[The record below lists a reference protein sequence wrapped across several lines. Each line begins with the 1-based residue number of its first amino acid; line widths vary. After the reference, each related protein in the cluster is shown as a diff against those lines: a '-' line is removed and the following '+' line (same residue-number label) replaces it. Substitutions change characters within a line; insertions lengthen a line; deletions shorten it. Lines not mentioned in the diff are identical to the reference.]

1 MRFHLKNVI
10 YFSIKIL
17 YKKNKFLDMGKIIP
31 IGLIIDLDGTL
42 LPYSDIPNSKVV
54 NSLRSLAKKNIPI
67 IICSG
72 RMHEGVSYY
81 AKLMSLSFPQISDNG
96 AKIFNPIND
105 VVIYEAKMD
114 SNETKKIL
122 NQIDFLNKSFFI
134 GQSGKLL
141 HTIENVDFTSI
152 SSITIRLSSFS
163 EVEELKEKFSNN
175 LISANISLGSK
186 NEWYIN
192 LTKKGVDKGSGIFN
206 FCKIYGFDPKN
217 FVAVGD
223 GLNDISMFNMV
234 GISVAMGQSTKEVK
248 ENADLVVG
256 SVDDNGLLDVIKEF
270 FI

>member
-1 MRFHLKNVI
+1 
-10 YFSIKIL
+10 
-17 YKKNKFLDMGKIIP
+17 MGKIIP
-31 IGLIIDLDGTL
+31 VGLIIDLDGTL
-42 LPYSDIPNSKVV
+42 LPYSDIPNTKVV

-72 RMHEGVSYY
+72 RMREGVSYY
-81 AKLMSLSFPQISDNG
+81 AKLLNLSFPQISDNG
-96 AKIFNPIND
+96 AKIFDPIND
-105 VVIYEAKMD
+105 VVIYEAYID

-141 HTIENVDFTSI
+141 HTLENVDFTSI
-152 SSITIRLSSFS
+152 TSITIRLSSVL
-163 EVEELKEKFSNN
+163 EVEELKDKFSNR
-175 LISANISLGSK
+175 LISADVSIGSK

-192 LTKKGVDKGSGIFN
+192 LTKKGVDKGSGVFN
-206 FCKIYGFDPKN
+206 LCKILGFDPKN

-223 GLNDISMFNMV
+223 GLNDISMFKTV

-256 SVDDNGLLDVIKEF
+256 TVDDNGLLDVIKEF

>member
-1 MRFHLKNVI
+1 
-10 YFSIKIL
+10 
-17 YKKNKFLDMGKIIP
+17 MGKIIP

-54 NSLRSLAKKNIPI
+54 NSSRSLDKKNIPI

-72 RMHEGVSYY
+72 RMHEGVSNY

-96 AKIFNPIND
+96 AKIFDPIND

-256 SVDDNGLLDVIKEF
+256 SVDDNGLLDVIKNFLFRVF
-270 FI
+270 FCSKGLNTSFYPFT